1 MSTYKER
8 FVIRYK
14 ILSKQDRAF
23 LEWIDEVETIVKRD
37 TGFALMDITDMPY
50 YQSFERGI
58 AAKEMAKETI
68 NCIYC
73 FG

>member
-8 FVIRYK
+8 FLLRHEAP
-14 ILSKQDRAF
+14 SKQDRAF

-50 YQSFERGI
+50 YPSFEMGVD
-58 AAKEMAKETI
+58 AKEMAKITI
-68 NCIYC
+68 ESVYG
-73 FG
+73 FR